1 MEGVLLGVCSSV
13 AENEQ
18 ARHDRLLGLVKRLDS
33 ATGSLRYA
41 RTEVRT
47 GGATPRFILTL
58 ERGFK
63 MTGMD
68 VCIAL
73 QNGAPSIHV
82 DPSQAAGGIIGFSPA
97 CLRPED
103 PDAIGR
109 RLREL
114 IG

>member
-1 MEGVLLGVCSSV
+1 VR
-13 AENEQ
+13 A
-18 ARHDRLLGLVKRLDS
+18 
-33 ATGSLRYA
+33 GS
-41 RTEVRT
+41 
-47 GGATPRFILTL
+47 TPRFILTL
-58 ERGFK
+58 EPEFK

-73 QNGAPSIHV
+73 QNGTPSIHV
-82 DPSQAAGGIIGFSPA
+82 DPSQAASGIIGISPV

-109 RLREL
+109 RLREV

>member
-1 MEGVLLGVCSSV
+1 
-13 AENEQ
+13 
-18 ARHDRLLGLVKRLDS
+18 
-33 ATGSLRYA
+33 
-41 RTEVRT
+41 
-47 GGATPRFILTL
+47 
-58 ERGFK
+58 

-73 QNGAPSIHV
+73 QNGTPSIHV
-82 DPSQAAGGIIGFSPA
+82 DPSQADSGILGFSPA

>member
-1 MEGVLLGVCSSV
+1 
-13 AENEQ
+13 
-18 ARHDRLLGLVKRLDS
+18 
-33 ATGSLRYA
+33 TGSLRNA

-47 GGATPRFILTL
+47 GGTTPKFILTL

-73 QNGAPSIHV
+73 QNGTPSIHV
-82 DPSQAAGGIIGFSPA
+82 DPSQAANGIIGFSPV